1 MRTERTLRLVLG
13 GFGVALIGYGV
24 LRILQNPTHSHPRE
38 LAVWLAGALVLHDA
52 LIAPAVIG
60 TGWLLARTL
69 PSRARSFVQGGL
81 VVAAM
86 VSVVGI
92 FLVERQGKT
101 ASPALAL
108 LNQDYVVNLLILYAL
123 IAGVTCACY
132 LVAVLRTRRRKV
144 RSSADH

>member
-1 MRTERTLRLVLG
+1 VSGERIVRLVLG

-24 LRILQNPTHSHPRE
+24 LRILQNPGHSHPRE
-38 LAVWLAGALVLHDA
+38 LVVWLGAALVLHDA

-60 TGWLLARTL
+60 VGWLVARAL
-69 PSRARSFVQGGL
+69 PSRARAFVQGGL

-86 VSVVGI
+86 VSAVGI

-108 LNQDYVVNLLILYAL
+108 LNQDYVANLVILYGL
-123 IAGVTCACY
+123 IAAVTGACY
-132 LVAVLRTRRRKV
+132 LAALLRTRRRKV